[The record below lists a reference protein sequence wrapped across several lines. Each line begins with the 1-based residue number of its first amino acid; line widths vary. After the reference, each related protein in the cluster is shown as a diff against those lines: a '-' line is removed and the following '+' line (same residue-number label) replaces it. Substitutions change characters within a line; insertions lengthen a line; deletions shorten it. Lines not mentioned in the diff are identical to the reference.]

1 MANPQGNKRLA
12 GAVCMV
18 GSAFS
23 LALMGVGVKLA
34 GDQVGIWQI
43 SFYRALV
50 GIVLMVA
57 VALVYK
63 APLVGPDL
71 KLLSLRGLSGTFS
84 FLSMVVALRQIPLAE
99 VMVLFYMFPAFAA
112 LFSPWLND
120 ERLAPGDWIF
130 LALAFAGTVVILFH
144 GGGIHL
150 RLGHFCALTT
160 AVLSGLNTS
169 LVRRLSSR
177 HSPYAI
183 YFFFCLAAAVVSIWP
198 LAMGSE
204 PLLPSGVGMLYLAG
218 IGVVATFGQ
227 VLMNQ
232 GFFHLPAAEG
242 GVVLMSQVVIAAAWG
257 VVMFGEPLS
266 WRLVVG
272 GCMIML
278 GGAFLNRS
286 SRKRS
291 VGERAGPEADG

>member
-1 MANPQGNKRLA
+1 M
-12 GAVCMV
+12 
-18 GSAFS
+18 
-23 LALMGVGVKLA
+23 
-34 GDQVGIWQI
+34 
-43 SFYRALV
+43 
-50 GIVLMVA
+50 
-57 VALVYK
+57 
-63 APLVGPDL
+63 
-71 KLLSLRGLSGTFS
+71 
-84 FLSMVVALRQIPLAE
+84 
-99 VMVLFYMFPAFAA
+99 
-112 LFSPWLND
+112 
-120 ERLAPGDWIF
+120 
-130 LALAFAGTVVILFH
+130 VILFR
-144 GGGIHL
+144 GGGIQL
-150 RLGHFCALTT
+150 CLGHIYALIT
-160 AVLSGLNTS
+160 AVLAGLNTS

-198 LAMGSE
+198 LAIGSE
-204 PLLPSGVGMLYLAG
+204 PVLSSGIGMLYLVG

-242 GVVLMSQVVIAAAWG
+242 GSADEPGGHRRGLG
-257 VVMFGEPLS
+257 VVMFGEPIS

-291 VGERAGPEADG
+291 AGERVGPEANG

>member
-1 MANPQGNKRLA
+1 MAAPSGNQRLA
-12 GAVCMV
+12 GAACMV
-18 GSAFS
+18 GSAFFF
-23 LALMGVGVKLA
+23 ALVGVGVKMA
-34 GDQVGIWQI
+34 GAEVGVWQI

-50 GIVLMVA
+50 GIVLMLA
-57 VALVYK
+57 VALVFK
-63 APLVGPDL
+63 APIVGPNL
-71 KLLSLRGLSGTFS
+71 KLLSLRGLSGTVG

-120 ERLAPGDWIF
+120 ERLAPGDWLF
-130 LALAFAGTVVILFH
+130 LGLAFAGTVVILFH

-160 AVLSGLNTS
+160 AVLAGLNTS

-183 YFFFCLAAAVVSIWP
+183 YFFFCLAAVVVSIWP
-198 LAMGSE
+198 LALGSE
-204 PLLPSGVGMLYLAG
+204 PLLPTGKGMLYLAG

-257 VVMFGEPLS
+257 VLMFGEPLS

-272 GCMIML
+272 GCLIML

-286 SRKRS
+286 SRKRNA
-291 VGERAGPEADG
+291 VEKTGPKAGG